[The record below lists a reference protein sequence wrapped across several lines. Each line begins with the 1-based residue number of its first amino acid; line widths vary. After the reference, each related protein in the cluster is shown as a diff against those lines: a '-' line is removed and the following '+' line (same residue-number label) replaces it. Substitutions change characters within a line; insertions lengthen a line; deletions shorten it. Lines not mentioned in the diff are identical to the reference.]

1 MAEAAQRE
9 TPLHDLEDTRRLAYA
24 VAAEAPHGAVLVL
37 TGPLGS
43 GKTTFTKFLAAALGS
58 SAAVSS
64 PTYTLVH
71 EYPTPD
77 GPLVH
82 IDAYRLNDAARL
94 HALGFDDYRDR
105 ARLVVVEWGEALLA
119 DEPDAL
125 WLELAFDEGQP
136 DGADH
141 RKPDGADDPAAA
153 AAVPGPAGSEQALD
167 DSVQVPGRR
176 VARWRRPPP
185 LAASAEGGSAR

>member
-1 MAEAAQRE
+1 MAEAARRE
-9 TPLHDLEDTRRLAYA
+9 TPLLDLEDTRRLAYA

-94 HALGFDDYRDR
+94 QALGFDDYRDR

-141 RKPDGADDPAAA
+141 RKPDGADDPQAA
-153 AAVPGPAGSEQALD
+153 AAVPGPAGSERL
-167 DSVQVPGRR
+167 PTGR

-185 LAASAEGGSAR
+185 HRAAAEGGSTP